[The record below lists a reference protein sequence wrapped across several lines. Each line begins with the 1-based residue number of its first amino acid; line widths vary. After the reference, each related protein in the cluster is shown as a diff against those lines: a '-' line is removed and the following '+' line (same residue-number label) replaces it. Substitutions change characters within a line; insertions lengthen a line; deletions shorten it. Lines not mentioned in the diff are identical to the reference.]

1 MAKEQ
6 RHKPK
11 PLPGDKN
18 SLPDAE
24 LEVLAC
30 LWRHG
35 KATARELR
43 ETMHGYRPMAHGSMA
58 TLLSRLQA
66 KRLVTRKK
74 GPVGKAFVYKPTR
87 RAGVGY
93 RRVINNLL
101 QRIFGGNSVA
111 LVTSLFETQPPTH
124 DELEELQRLI
134 DDLRKGRERRNR

>member
-1 MAKEQ
+1 MAKKRQ
-6 RHKPK
+6 HKSRPVSGK
-11 PLPGDKN
+11 QGT
-18 SLPDAE
+18 LPDAE

-43 ETMHGYRPMAHGSMA
+43 ETMHGYRPMAHGSIA

-66 KRLVTRKK
+66 KELVTRAK
-74 GPVGKAFVYKPTR
+74 GPVGKAFVYKPTH
-87 RAGVGY
+87 RASTGY

-101 QRIFGGNSVA
+101 QRIFGGNSIA
-111 LVTSLFETQPPTH
+111 LVTSLFETKPPTQ

-134 DDLRKGRERRNR
+134 DDLRKDRERRN